1 MAIVNSLAKTQVEAG
16 MPPYLSAQLQR
27 GQVLKKTIVYKAGTA
42 ATDALSTIMDI
53 PLPPGVV
60 IDLSSVA
67 MLHNGVGAGTYT
79 IELHIADK
87 QGNLVNNCGDILEL
101 TATTR
106 VGEIVRASV
115 AANAVTWFA
124 ANDVTWI
131 LCDPAQWVV
140 EKGIKVNGVAMTH
153 ELLKEKYQFVLC
165 IKNSA
170 AVAASKTLS
179 IIMDLVIP

>member
-1 MAIVNSLAKTQVEAG
+1 MAIVNSLAKTQVESG

-27 GQVLKKTIVYKAGTA
+27 GQVLKKTIVYKAGTSATA
-42 ATDALSTIMDI
+42 ASSTIMDI

-67 MLHNGVGAGTYT
+67 MSHNGVGAGAYN
-79 IELHIADK
+79 IELYIADK
-87 QGNLVNNCGDILEL
+87 QGNLVNNCGDILAL
-101 TATTR
+101 TATAT
-106 VGEIVRASV
+106 VGEIVRASA
-115 AANAVTWFA
+115 AANAA
-124 ANDVTWI
+124 PWI

-140 EKGIKVNGVAMTH
+140 DNGIEVNGVAMTY

-165 IKNSA
+165 VKNSA

>member
-1 MAIVNSLAKTQVEAG
+1 MAIVQSDALAKVEAG
-16 MPPYLSAQLQR
+16 MPPWLNSQMSR
-27 GQVLKKTIVYKAGTA
+27 GQVLKHLITYTTGTS
-42 ATDALSTIMDI
+42 ATSASSEIQDI

-60 IDLSSVA
+60 IDLSSIA
-67 MLHNGVGAGTYT
+67 LTHNGVGAGTYT
-79 IELHIADK
+79 IELYIADK
-87 QGNLVNNCGDILEL
+87 QGNLVNNSGNILAL
-101 TATTR
+101 TATTT

-115 AANAVTWFA
+115 ASNAEP
-124 ANDVTWI
+124 WI

-140 EKGIKVNGVAMTH
+140 DKGIEVNGVAMTY

-179 IIMDLVIP
+179 IVMDLIIP

>member
-27 GQVLKKTIVYKAGTA
+27 GQVLKKTIVYKAGTTATA
-42 ATDALSTIMDI
+42 ASSTIMDI

-67 MLHNGVGAGTYT
+67 MSHNGVGAGTYT
-79 IELHIADK
+79 IELYIADK
-87 QGNLVNNCGDILEL
+87 QGNLVNNCGDILAL
-101 TATTR
+101 TATAT

-115 AANAVTWFA
+115 AANAA
-124 ANDVTWI
+124 PWI

-140 EKGIKVNGVAMTH
+140 DNGIEVNGVPMTYA
-153 ELLKEKYQFVLC
+153 LLKEKYQFVLC
-165 IKNSA
+165 VKNSA

>member
-1 MAIVNSLAKTQVEAG
+1 MAEYPSVAKAQVEAG

-27 GQVLKKTIVYKAGTA
+27 GQVLKKTIVYKAGA
-42 ATDALSTIMDI
+42 IATPASSTIVDL

-60 IDLSSVA
+60 IDVSSIA
-67 MLHNGVGAGTYT
+67 LTHDGVGAGTYT
-79 IELHIADK
+79 IELYIADK
-87 QGNLVNNCGDILEL
+87 QGNLVNNCGNILAL
-101 TATTR
+101 TATET

-115 AANAVTWFA
+115 AANAA
-124 ANDVTWI
+124 PWI

-140 EKGIKVNGVAMTH
+140 DNGIKVNGVAMTY

-170 AVAASKTLS
+170 TVVASKTLS
-179 IIMDLVIP
+179 IVMDLIIP

>member
-1 MAIVNSLAKTQVEAG
+1 MAIVQSDALAKVEAG
-16 MPPYLSAQLQR
+16 MPPWLNSQMSR
-27 GQVLKKTIVYKAGTA
+27 GQVLKHLITYTAGTSTTA
-42 ATDALSTIMDI
+42 ASSEIQDI

-67 MLHNGVGAGTYT
+67 MYHNGVGAGTYT
-79 IELHIADK
+79 IELYIADK
-87 QGNLVNNCGDILEL
+87 QGNLVKNCGDILAL
-101 TATTR
+101 TATTA
-106 VGEIVRASV
+106 VGEIVRASP
-115 AANAVTWFA
+115 AAKAGP
-124 ANDVTWI
+124 WI

-140 EKGIKVNGVAMTH
+140 DDGIQVNGVAMTY

-165 IKNSA
+165 VKNSA

>member
-1 MAIVNSLAKTQVEAG
+1 MAIVQSDALAKVEAG
-16 MPPYLSAQLQR
+16 MPPWLNSQMSR
-27 GQVLKKTIVYKAGTA
+27 GQVLKHLITYTTGTSATA
-42 ATDALSTIMDI
+42 ASSEIQDI

-67 MLHNGVGAGTYT
+67 MSHNGVGAGTYT
-79 IELHIADK
+79 IELYIADK
-87 QGNLVNNCGDILEL
+87 QGNLVNNCGDILTL
-101 TATTR
+101 TATTAM
-106 VGEIVRASV
+106 GEIVRASV
-115 AANAVTWFA
+115 AAKA
-124 ANDVTWI
+124 APWI

-140 EKGIKVNGVAMTH
+140 DNGIEVNGVAMTY

-170 AVAASKTLS
+170 AVTASKTLS

>member
-1 MAIVNSLAKTQVEAG
+1 MAIVQSDALAKVEAG
-16 MPPYLSAQLQR
+16 MPPWLNSQMSR
-27 GQVLKKTIVYKAGTA
+27 GQVLKHLITYTAGTSATA
-42 ATDALSTIMDI
+42 ASSEIQDI

-67 MLHNGVGAGTYT
+67 MSHNGVGAGTYT
-79 IELHIADK
+79 IELYIADK
-87 QGNLVNNCGDILEL
+87 QGNLVNNCGDILAL
-101 TATTR
+101 TATAT

-115 AANAVTWFA
+115 AAKA
-124 ANDVTWI
+124 APWI

-140 EKGIKVNGVAMTH
+140 DNGIKVNGVAMTY

-165 IKNSA
+165 VKNSA

>member
-1 MAIVNSLAKTQVEAG
+1 MTIVPSNEMAKVAAGLPPWLNSQ
-16 MPPYLSAQLQR
+16 MSR
-27 GQVLKKTIVYKAGTA
+27 GQVLKHLITYTAGTSATA
-42 ATDALSTIMDI
+42 ASSEIQDI

-67 MLHNGVGAGTYT
+67 MSHNGVGAGTYT

-87 QGNLVNNCGDILEL
+87 QGNLVNNYGAILVL
-101 TATTR
+101 TATAAW
-106 VGEIVRASV
+106 GEIVRATGV
-115 AANAVTWFA
+115 DDKDAP
-124 ANDVTWI
+124 WI

-140 EKGIKVNGVAMTH
+140 DKGIKVNGVAMTY

-165 IKNSA
+165 VKNSA
-170 AVAASKTLS
+170 AVTANKTLS

>member
-1 MAIVNSLAKTQVEAG
+1 MAIVQSDALAKVEAG
-16 MPPYLSAQLQR
+16 MPPWLNSQMSR
-27 GQVLKKTIVYKAGTA
+27 GQVLKHLITYTAGTSATA
-42 ATDALSTIMDI
+42 ASSEIQDI

-67 MLHNGVGAGTYT
+67 MSHNGVGAGTYT
-79 IELHIADK
+79 IELYIADK
-87 QGNLVNNCGDILEL
+87 QGNLVNNSGDILAL
-101 TATTR
+101 TATTT

-115 AANAVTWFA
+115 AGNAGP
-124 ANDVTWI
+124 WI

-140 EKGIKVNGVAMTH
+140 DEGITVNGVAMTY

-179 IIMDLVIP
+179 IVMDLIIP

>member
-42 ATDALSTIMDI
+42 ATAASSTIMDI

-67 MLHNGVGAGTYT
+67 MSHNGVGAGTYT
-79 IELHIADK
+79 IELYIADK
-87 QGNLVNNCGDILEL
+87 QGNLVNNCGNILAL
-101 TATTR
+101 TATAT

-115 AANAVTWFA
+115 AANAA
-124 ANDVTWI
+124 PWI

-140 EKGIKVNGVAMTH
+140 DNGIEVNGVAMTY

>member
-42 ATDALSTIMDI
+42 ATAASSTIKDI

-67 MLHNGVGAGTYT
+67 MSHNGVGAGTYT
-79 IELHIADK
+79 IELYIADK
-87 QGNLVNNCGDILEL
+87 QGNLVNNCGDILAL
-101 TATTR
+101 TATAT

-115 AANAVTWFA
+115 ATKTAP
-124 ANDVTWI
+124 WI

-140 EKGIKVNGVAMTH
+140 DNGIKVNGVPMTYA
-153 ELLKEKYQFVLC
+153 LLKEKYQFVLC
-165 IKNSA
+165 VKNSA

>member
-42 ATDALSTIMDI
+42 ATAASSTIMDI

-67 MLHNGVGAGTYT
+67 ISHDGVGAGNYT
-79 IELHIADK
+79 LELYLADK
-87 QGNLVNNCGDILEL
+87 QGNLIQNCGDIGSL
-101 TATTR
+101 TVTTTT
-106 VGEIVRASV
+106 GEIVRLASAPNV
-115 AANAVTWFA
+115 ASWLLF
-124 ANDVTWI
+124 
-131 LCDPAQWVV
+131 DPAQFLIDN
-140 EKGIKVNGVAMTH
+140 GTQVNGVTMTYA
-153 ELLKEKYQFVLC
+153 LLKEKYQFVLC
-165 IKNSA
+165 VKNSA
-170 AVAASKTLS
+170 AVTANKNLS

>member
-1 MAIVNSLAKTQVEAG
+1 MAIVPSNEMAKVAAGLPPWLNSQ
-16 MPPYLSAQLQR
+16 MSR
-27 GQVLKKTIVYKAGTA
+27 GQVLKHLITYTAGTS
-42 ATDALSTIMDI
+42 ATTPSSEIQDI

-67 MLHNGVGAGTYT
+67 MSHNGVGAGTYT
-79 IELHIADK
+79 IELYIADK
-87 QGNLVNNCGDILEL
+87 QGNLVNKCGDILAL
-101 TATTR
+101 NAATAD
-106 VGEIVRASV
+106 GEIVRSSV
-115 AANAVTWFA
+115 AANAA
-124 ANDVTWI
+124 PWI

-140 EKGIKVNGVAMTH
+140 DKGIKVNGVAMTY

>member
-27 GQVLKKTIVYKAGTA
+27 GQVLKKTIVYKAGTTATA
-42 ATDALSTIMDI
+42 ASSTIMDI

-67 MLHNGVGAGTYT
+67 MSHNGVGAGTYT
-79 IELHIADK
+79 IELYIADK
-87 QGNLVNNCGDILEL
+87 QGNLVNNCGDILAL
-101 TATTR
+101 TATATA
-106 VGEIVRASV
+106 GEIVRASV
-115 AANAVTWFA
+115 AAKA
-124 ANDVTWI
+124 APWI

-140 EKGIKVNGVAMTH
+140 DNGIEVNGVAMTY

>member
-1 MAIVNSLAKTQVEAG
+1 MAIVQSDALAKVEAG
-16 MPPYLSAQLQR
+16 MPPWLNSQMSR
-27 GQVLKKTIVYKAGTA
+27 GQVLKHLITYTAGTSATA
-42 ATDALSTIMDI
+42 ASSEIQDI

-67 MLHNGVGAGTYT
+67 MSHNGVGAGTYT
-79 IELHIADK
+79 IELYIADK
-87 QGNLVNNCGDILEL
+87 QGNLVNNYGGILAL
-101 TATTR
+101 TATAT

-115 AANAVTWFA
+115 AANAA
-124 ANDVTWI
+124 HWI
-131 LCDPAQWVV
+131 LCDPAQLVV
-140 EKGIKVNGVAMTH
+140 DNEIKVNGVAMTY

-165 IKNSA
+165 VKNSA

>member
-1 MAIVNSLAKTQVEAG
+1 MAIVQSDALAKVEAG
-16 MPPYLSAQLQR
+16 MPPWLNSQMSR
-27 GQVLKKTIVYKAGTA
+27 GQVLKHLITYTTGTSATA
-42 ATDALSTIMDI
+42 ASSEIQDI

-67 MLHNGVGAGTYT
+67 MSHNGVGAGTYT
-79 IELHIADK
+79 IELYIADK
-87 QGNLVNNCGDILEL
+87 QGNLVNKCGDILAL
-101 TATTR
+101 TATTT

-115 AANAVTWFA
+115 AANAEP
-124 ANDVTWI
+124 WI

-140 EKGIKVNGVAMTH
+140 DNGIEVNGVAMTY

-170 AVAASKTLS
+170 AVAASTTLV
-179 IIMDLVIP
+179 IIMDLIIP

>member
-1 MAIVNSLAKTQVEAG
+1 MAIVPSNEMAKVAAGLPPWLNSQ
-16 MPPYLSAQLQR
+16 MSR
-27 GQVLKKTIVYKAGTA
+27 GQVLKHLITYTAGTSPTA
-42 ATDALSTIMDI
+42 ASSEIQDI

-67 MLHNGVGAGTYT
+67 MSHNGVGAGTYT
-79 IELHIADK
+79 IELYITDK
-87 QGNLVNNCGDILEL
+87 QGNLVNHCVDILAL
-101 TATTR
+101 TATATA
-106 VGEIVRASV
+106 GEIVRASV
-115 AANAVTWFA
+115 AANAA
-124 ANDVTWI
+124 PWI

-140 EKGIKVNGVAMTH
+140 DKGIQVNGVVMTY

-170 AVAASKTLS
+170 TVAANKTLS

>member
-1 MAIVNSLAKTQVEAG
+1 MAIVQSDALAKVEAG
-16 MPPYLSAQLQR
+16 MPPWLNSQMSR
-27 GQVLKKTIVYKAGTA
+27 GQVLKHLITYTTGTSETA
-42 ATDALSTIMDI
+42 ASSEIQDI

-67 MLHNGVGAGTYT
+67 MSHNGVGAGTYT
-79 IELHIADK
+79 IELYIADK
-87 QGNLVNNCGDILEL
+87 QGNLVNNSGDILKL
-101 TATTR
+101 TATTT

-115 AANAVTWFA
+115 AAKDAS
-124 ANDVTWI
+124 WI

-140 EKGIKVNGVAMTH
+140 DNGIEVNGVAMTY

-165 IKNSA
+165 IKNSV

-179 IIMDLVIP
+179 IVMDLIIP

>member
-1 MAIVNSLAKTQVEAG
+1 MAEYPSVAKAQVEAG

-27 GQVLKKTIVYKAGTA
+27 GQVLKKTIVYKAGATA
-42 ATDALSTIMDI
+42 TPASSTIVDL

-60 IDLSSVA
+60 IDVSSIA
-67 MLHNGVGAGTYT
+67 LTHDGVGAGTYT
-79 IELHIADK
+79 IELYIADK
-87 QGNLVNNCGDILEL
+87 QGNLVDNCGDILAL
-101 TATTR
+101 TATATI
-106 VGEIVRASV
+106 GEIVRASV
-115 AANAVTWFA
+115 AANAA
-124 ANDVTWI
+124 PWI

-140 EKGIKVNGVAMTH
+140 DNGVEVNGVAITY

-170 AVAASKTLS
+170 AVAANKTLS